1 VHLHLR
7 VCYACIKVAEND
19 ASVCKQKLKTMVLAV
34 SNMER
39 DLAREKQA
47 HEDNAKREQALGLNL
62 VNTTERLIH
71 SNNIAWSFKL
81 GALEKKLHLAKTQL
95 KEGQKEMLKNKRT
108 VARRDRRGKRI
119 KKLEAMLESSYQHR
133 DDMLDDI
140 REQKELHKTTLKEL
154 QLKDC
159 ELQEAASRLGAVT
172 PWVSK
177 LGKKGQ
183 QYDVFIAEVFLQLS
197 GLGLTGPQAVY
208 SLAIFL
214 GRTYPGLVAG
224 VDYRIPGA
232 WYFKH
237 VSECLYPI
245 GVQLGRNLIDQALTA
260 YIGGDGPPRKG
271 FDYFATVAS
280 LVIPAEYI
288 DDGDDTNELVSL

>member
-1 VHLHLR
+1 M
-7 VCYACIKVAEND
+7 AEDD
-19 ASVCKQKLKTMVLAV
+19 ASVGKQKLKAMATAV
-34 SNMER
+34 CTMER
-39 DLAREKQA
+39 DLAREKRARDDDVQ
-47 HEDNAKREQALGLNL
+47 REQALGINIM
-62 VNTTERLIH
+62 NSTERLLH
-71 SNNIAWSFKL
+71 STNTAWAFKL
-81 GALEKKLHLAKTQL
+81 EALEKKLLLAKTQL
-95 KEGQKEMLKNKRT
+95 KEGQKEILRGKRT
-108 VARRDRRGKRI
+108 IARRDQRGKRI

-133 DDMLDDI
+133 DDMVDEI
-140 REQKELHKTTLKEL
+140 RSEKELHKKTLKEL
-154 QLKDC
+154 HLK
-159 ELQEAASRLGAVT
+159 EEALQEAVSRLGSVT

-214 GRTYPGLVAG
+214 GRTYPDLVAG
-224 VDYRIPGA
+224 VDYRMPGA
-232 WYFKH
+232 WYFKQ

-260 YIGGDGPPRKG
+260 YIGGDGSPRKG

-280 LVIPAEYI
+280 LVVPAEYI
-288 DDGDDTNELVSL
+288 DDGDDTNETVSL